1 MRPTVLKRRGTRPLL
16 APAAAAFADTGA
28 PGRPTAP
35 AAAPGA
41 PLTGGIALV
50 DTVGQTGTASA
61 SGTSRRWTGRAGT
74 TRAS

>member
-16 APAAAAFADTGA
+16 APAAAAFAD
-28 PGRPTAP
+28 
-35 AAAPGA
+35 
-41 PLTGGIALV
+41 TGGIALV

-74 TRAS
+74 TRTS